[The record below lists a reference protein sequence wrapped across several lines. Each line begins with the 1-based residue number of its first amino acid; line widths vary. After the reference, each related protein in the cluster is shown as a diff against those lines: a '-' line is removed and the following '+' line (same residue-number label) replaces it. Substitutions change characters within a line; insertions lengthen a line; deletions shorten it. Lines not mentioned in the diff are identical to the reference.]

1 MAKATGVSS
10 KHRDYDAYARKW
22 RRCRDVASGQD
33 AVHGGGTLY
42 LPRLHEQE
50 LAEYLAYVQ
59 RTPFYNAT
67 WRTMA
72 GFIGMLFR
80 KPATL
85 EVPKKLEEYLTDVT
99 MSGVTFAAFAKD
111 VALEDLTVSR
121 VGVLVDH
128 PRQQTDAEGNVVVPT
143 LAQAESLGLRPSM
156 QLYRAEAIID
166 WKKDRIANKTVL
178 KQVRLLEEFAADKNE
193 FETEIELRVRVLDL
207 FNGKYRVRV
216 FKEDNEEQIGE
227 DVYPTMNGQPLA
239 YIPFYFIGPDGGE
252 DELSDPILID
262 LVDLNIKHYQVS
274 ADYEHGCHM
283 AGLPTPVI
291 AGYTNDAGFNDPNK
305 PAPAPSKFYIG
316 SATAWVFPNHQTTVK
331 YLEFTGQGLTAL
343 KENLAGKESQ
353 LAAIGARMLA
363 PEKSGVEAAE
373 TLAMRHSGEHSV
385 LGAIAIAVSE
395 GLTKALKVF
404 AEWAGITGEIKFEI
418 NRDFVPMSVDA
429 GTLTAWLSLVQ
440 GGQMSGE
447 SLFDLLKRA
456 DLISPELKYEEEQ
469 ARIDANPPAPPI
481 GHNGGPALDDNPDG
495 GQDGQGGGGNAP
507 PAKPGNE

>member
-1 MAKATGVSS
+1 MAKATGVKS

-42 LPRLHEQE
+42 LPRLNEQE
-50 LAEYLAYVQ
+50 LGDYLAYVA

-85 EVPKKLEEYLTDVT
+85 EVPKKLEDYLNDVT
-99 MSGVTFAAFAKD
+99 MSGVTFNAFAKEC
-111 VALEDLTVSR
+111 ALEDLTVSR

-128 PRQQTDAEGNVVVPT
+128 PRQQTDAEGNPVPISI
-143 LAQAESLGLRPSM
+143 AVAESLGLRPSM

-166 WKKDRIANKTVL
+166 WKKDRVGNKTVL
-178 KQVRLLEEFAADKNE
+178 KQVRLLEEHGVEKNE
-193 FETEIELRVRVLDL
+193 FETETELRVRVLDL
-207 FNGKYRVRV
+207 FNGQYRVRV
-216 FKEDNEEQIGE
+216 FNEDTEEQIGG
-227 DVYPTMNGQPLA
+227 DVYPVMNGKPLA
-239 YIPFYFIGPDGGE
+239 YIPFYFIGPDDGE

-291 AGYTNDAGFNDPNK
+291 AGYQTEFDQNGNAV
-305 PAPAPSKFYIG
+305 PAKFYIG
-316 SATAWVFPNHQTTVK
+316 SGTAWVFPNFQTTVK

-343 KENLAGKESQ
+343 ENNLKAKEGQ

-363 PEKSGVEAAE
+363 PEKSGVEASE

-404 AEWAGITGEIKFEI
+404 AEWAGIPGEVKFEI
-418 NRDFVPMSVDA
+418 NRDFVPMSVDS

-456 DLISPELKYEEEQ
+456 DLIAPELKYEEEQ

-481 GHNGGPALDDNPDG
+481 GHNGGPGLEENEEDDEDKPG
-495 GQDGQGGGGNAP
+495 
-507 PAKPGNE
+507 AKPPTPAAE